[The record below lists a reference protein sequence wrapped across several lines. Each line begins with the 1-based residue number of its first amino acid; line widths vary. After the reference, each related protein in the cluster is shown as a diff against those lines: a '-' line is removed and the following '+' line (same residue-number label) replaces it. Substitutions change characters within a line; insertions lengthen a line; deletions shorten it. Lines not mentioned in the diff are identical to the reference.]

1 MIFSAMAIQA
11 SQWPKSRFRTAH
23 LPGDDLGTGEQ
34 RIFKTIGEPKYLE
47 HILKYV

>member
-23 LPGDDLGTGEQ
+23 LPGDDLGSEQ
-34 RIFKTIGEPKYLE
+34 RYLKTIGDPKYLE